1 MQTCLLILPPSGS
14 SLPSHRIY
22 LHQISDGCDY
32 AGDGKGIISLDLS
45 FLDLHAVDDADKVV
59 YNFGDLFDIF
69 LEITV
74 PWSLNIGQL
83 VIKVVGDCSFVLVD
97 HNLICF
103 SLNILHDHDFS
114 SESTGSGSS
123 KINITINTL
132 IVAGLASPTR
142 AEVRS
147 GEVVW
152 SNGGSRDVLPVC
164 WEGERPLACLHHIG
178 MSVRTVVDLCQGQ

>member
-1 MQTCLLILPPSGS
+1 MQTCLFILPSSGS
-14 SLPSHRIY
+14 
-22 LHQISDGCDY
+22 
-32 AGDGKGIISLDLS
+32 GIISLDLS

-74 PWSLNIGQL
+74 PLSLNIGQL

-103 SLNILHDHDFS
+103 SLNISHDHDFS
-114 SESTGSGSS
+114 SESTGSS
-123 KINITINTL
+123 KIDITINTL

>member
-1 MQTCLLILPPSGS
+1 MMLT
-14 SLPSHRIY
+14 
-22 LHQISDGCDY
+22 
-32 AGDGKGIISLDLS
+32 
-45 FLDLHAVDDADKVV
+45 KVV

-103 SLNILHDHDFS
+103 SLNISHDHDFS
-114 SESTGSGSS
+114 SESTGSS
-123 KINITINTL
+123 KIDITINTL

>member
-1 MQTCLLILPPSGS
+1 MQTCLFILPSSGS
-14 SLPSHRIY
+14 
-22 LHQISDGCDY
+22 
-32 AGDGKGIISLDLS
+32 GIISLDLS

-74 PWSLNIGQL
+74 PLSLNIGQL

-97 HNLICF
+97 QNLICF

-114 SESTGSGSS
+114 SESTGSS

-132 IVAGLASPTR
+132 IVASLASPTR